1 MASEMT
7 EDRCLLMMTH
17 LEGFA
22 DEFVMVGQVG
32 PAVDAGV
39 GPVAGGQI
47 LAECLRHLRAK
58 NKLCVFAGLLTTF
71 LCSSYAPPGSELLA
85 GPVLPMLGWSAAAPP
100 GAEDN
105 IRSGGRSH
113 NISVICRKCSQLF
126 SL

>member
-1 MASEMT
+1 MPG
-7 EDRCLLMMTH
+7 LLVMTH

-58 NKLCVFAGLLTTF
+58 NKFPLLYYNANCTF

-85 GPVLPMLGWSAAAPP
+85 GPVLPMLVWSAAAPP
-100 GAEDN
+100 REGDKHQIWEYLGA
-105 IRSGGRSH
+105 H